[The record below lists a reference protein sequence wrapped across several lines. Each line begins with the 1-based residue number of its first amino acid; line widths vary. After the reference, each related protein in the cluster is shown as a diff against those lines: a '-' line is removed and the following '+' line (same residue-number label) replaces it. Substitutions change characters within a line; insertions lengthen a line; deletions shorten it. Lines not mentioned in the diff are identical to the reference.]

1 MNLFGYEIRK
11 KGNDTSPKLPVSTL
25 NYIGVPPVFQGS
37 TETVGTIDTRGKAGQ
52 AKAYALCSP
61 LMSVITKKC
70 AAIKNL
76 RLAATAEDGEDIER
90 PDAIRIMSHPNSI
103 QNIADFVAC
112 VEVMTQIFGKAYI
125 ARMEAVGVP
134 EYFELF
140 VVPNLCVTENAAIS
154 PALSF
159 MPDADIV
166 DYTVTICGS
175 SMKIAKEDMFIV
187 RDASYDLNACGGS
200 ISRMIALQKPI
211 NTFVASYEATH
222 ELMINRGMLAIISL
236 TSGSGDII
244 RDSRLPETESEKKKI
259 EQAFKKKYGMLVDQV
274 HYAVTP
280 MNAAVSPVSSTIT
293 DLGLTDVQKSCKK
306 EIADVYQVPS
316 VLLDVEGST
325 YANAK
330 EAKTILYNDAI
341 IPEATNIF
349 SVLNKIY
356 GFEDFKVMPYY
367 DHLELFQESKR
378 EQAAGMTN
386 LVNALNNAVSGGLM
400 STEQAKT
407 ELLKYIV

>member
-1 MNLFGYEIRK
+1 MNLFGYEIRRK
-11 KGNDTSPKLPVSTL
+11 SNNPASNLPASTL
-25 NYIGVPPVFQGS
+25 SYIGVPPVFQGS

-61 LMSVITKKC
+61 LMSVISKKC

-76 RLAATAEDGEDIER
+76 RLAATTEDGEDLER
-90 PDAIRIMSHPNSI
+90 PDAVRTISHPNSV
-103 QNIADFVAC
+103 QGIADFVAYI
-112 VEVMTQIFGKAYI
+112 EVMTQIFGKAYI
-125 ARMEAVGVP
+125 VRMESVGFSGA
-134 EYFELF
+134 FELF

-187 RDASYDLNACGGS
+187 RDASYDLNACGGN
-200 ISRMIALQKPI
+200 ISRMVSLQKPV
-211 NTFVASYEATH
+211 NTFVASYEAVH

-244 RDSRLPETESEKKKI
+244 RDARLPETESEKKNI
-259 EQAFKKKYGMLVDQV
+259 QQAFRKYGIRSDQFK
-274 HYAVTP
+274 YAITS

-293 DLGLTDVQKSCKK
+293 DLGLTDVQKACKK
-306 EIADVYQVPS
+306 EIADIYQVPS

-330 EAKTILYNDAI
+330 EAKAILYNDAI
-341 IPEATNIF
+341 IPEANNIF
-349 SVLNKIY
+349 YVLNRIY

-400 STEQAKT
+400 TTEQAKT

>member
-1 MNLFGYEIRK
+1 MNLFGYEIRRK
-11 KGNDTSPKLPVSTL
+11 SNNTASNLPASTL
-25 NYIGVPPVFQGS
+25 SYIGVPPVFQGS

-61 LMSVITKKC
+61 LMSVVSKKC

-76 RLAATAEDGEDIER
+76 RLAATTEDGEDLER
-90 PDAIRIMSHPNSI
+90 PDAVRTLSRPNSV
-103 QNIADFVAC
+103 QGIADFVAYI
-112 VEVMTQIFGKAYI
+112 EAMTQIFGKAYI
-125 ARMEAVGVP
+125 VRMESAGFP
-134 EYFELF
+134 EAFELF
-140 VVPNLCVTENAAIS
+140 VVPNLCVTENVAIS

-159 MPDADIV
+159 MPDSDIV

-187 RDASYDLNACGGS
+187 RDASYDLNACGGN
-200 ISRMIALQKPI
+200 ISRMVSLQKPV
-211 NTFVASYEATH
+211 NTFVASYEAVH

-244 RDSRLPETESEKKKI
+244 RDARLPETESEKNNI
-259 EQAFKKKYGMLVDQV
+259 QQAFRKYGIRADQFK
-274 HYAVTP
+274 YAITS

-293 DLGLTDVQKSCKK
+293 DLGLTDVQKACKK
-306 EIADVYQVPS
+306 EIADIYQVPS

-330 EAKTILYNDAI
+330 EAKAILYNDAI
-341 IPEATNIF
+341 IPEANNIF
-349 SVLNKIY
+349 YVLNRIY

-400 STEQAKT
+400 TTEQAKT

>member
-1 MNLFGYEIRK
+1 MNLFGYEIRRK
-11 KGNDTSPKLPVSTL
+11 SNNTASNLPASTL
-25 NYIGVPPVFQGS
+25 SYIGVPPVFQGS

-61 LMSVITKKC
+61 LMSVISKKC

-76 RLAATAEDGEDIER
+76 RLAATTEDGEDIER
-90 PDAIRIMSHPNSI
+90 PDAVRTISRPNSV
-103 QNIADFVAC
+103 QGIADFVAYI
-112 VEVMTQIFGKAYI
+112 EVMTQIFGKAYI
-125 ARMEAVGVP
+125 VRMESVGFSGA
-134 EYFELF
+134 FELF

-187 RDASYDLNACGGS
+187 RDASYDLNACGGN
-200 ISRMIALQKPI
+200 ISRMVSLQKPV
-211 NTFVASYEATH
+211 NTFVASYEAVH

-244 RDSRLPETESEKKKI
+244 RDARLPETESEKKNI
-259 EQAFKKKYGMLVDQV
+259 QQAFRKYGIRADQFK
-274 HYAVTP
+274 YAITS

-293 DLGLTDVQKSCKK
+293 DLGLTDVQKACKK
-306 EIADVYQVPS
+306 EIADIYQVPS

-330 EAKTILYNDAI
+330 EAKAILYNDAI
-341 IPEATNIF
+341 IPEANNIF
-349 SVLNKIY
+349 YVLNRIY

-400 STEQAKT
+400 TTEQAKT

>member
-1 MNLFGYEIRK
+1 MNLFGYEIRRK
-11 KGNDTSPKLPVSTL
+11 SNNTASNLPASTL
-25 NYIGVPPVFQGS
+25 SYIGVPPVFQGS

-61 LMSVITKKC
+61 LMSVISKKC

-76 RLAATAEDGEDIER
+76 RLAATTEDGEDLER
-90 PDAIRIMSHPNSI
+90 PDAVRTMSRPNSV
-103 QNIADFVAC
+103 QGIADFVAYI
-112 VEVMTQIFGKAYI
+112 EAMTQIFGKAYI
-125 ARMEAVGVP
+125 VRMESVGLP
-134 EYFELF
+134 EAFELF

-187 RDASYDLNACGGS
+187 RDASYDLNACGGN
-200 ISRMIALQKPI
+200 ISRMVSLQKPV
-211 NTFVASYEATH
+211 NTFVASYEAVH

-244 RDSRLPETESEKKKI
+244 RDARLPETESEKKNI
-259 EQAFKKKYGMLVDQV
+259 QQAFRKYGIRSDQFK
-274 HYAVTP
+274 YAITS

-293 DLGLTDVQKSCKK
+293 DLGLTDVQKACKK
-306 EIADVYQVPS
+306 EIADIYQVPS

-330 EAKTILYNDAI
+330 EAKAILYNDAI
-341 IPEATNIF
+341 IPEANNIF
-349 SVLNKIY
+349 YVLNRIY

-400 STEQAKT
+400 TTEQAKT

>member
-1 MNLFGYEIRK
+1 MNLFGYEIRRK
-11 KGNDTSPKLPVSTL
+11 SNNTASNLPESTL
-25 NYIGVPPVFQGS
+25 SYIGVPPVFQGS

-61 LMSVITKKC
+61 LMSVISKKC

-76 RLAATAEDGEDIER
+76 RLAATTEDGEDIER
-90 PDAIRIMSHPNSI
+90 PDAVRTISRPNSV
-103 QNIADFVAC
+103 QGIADFVAHI
-112 VEVMTQIFGKAYI
+112 EAMTQIFGKAYI
-125 ARMEAVGVP
+125 VRMESVGFP
-134 EYFELF
+134 GAFELF
-140 VVPNLCVTENAAIS
+140 VAPNLCVTENAAIS

-159 MPDADIV
+159 MPDSDIV
-166 DYTVTICGS
+166 DYTATICGS

-187 RDASYDLNACGGS
+187 RDASYDLNACGGN
-200 ISRMIALQKPI
+200 ISRMVSLQKPV
-211 NTFVASYEATH
+211 NTFVASYEAVH

-244 RDSRLPETESEKKKI
+244 RDARLPETESEKNNI
-259 EQAFKKKYGMLVDQV
+259 QQAFRKYGIRADQFK
-274 HYAVTP
+274 YAITS

-293 DLGLTDVQKSCKK
+293 DLGLTDVQKACKK
-306 EIADVYQVPS
+306 EIADIYQVPS

-330 EAKTILYNDAI
+330 EAKAILYNDAI
-341 IPEATNIF
+341 IPEANNIF
-349 SVLNKIY
+349 YVLNRIY

-400 STEQAKT
+400 TTEQAKT

>member
-1 MNLFGYEIRK
+1 MNLFGYEIRRK
-11 KGNDTSPKLPVSTL
+11 SNNTASNLPASTL
-25 NYIGVPPVFQGS
+25 SYIGVPPVFQGS

-61 LMSVITKKC
+61 LMSVISKKC

-76 RLAATAEDGEDIER
+76 RLAVTTEDGEDLER
-90 PDAIRIMSHPNSI
+90 PDAVRTISHPNSV
-103 QNIADFVAC
+103 QGIADFVAYI
-112 VEVMTQIFGKAYI
+112 EVMTQIFGKAYI
-125 ARMEAVGVP
+125 VRMESVGLP
-134 EYFELF
+134 EAFELF

-187 RDASYDLNACGGS
+187 RDVSYDLNACGGN
-200 ISRMIALQKPI
+200 ISRIVSLQKPV
-211 NTFVASYEATH
+211 NTFVASYEAVH

-244 RDSRLPETESEKKKI
+244 RDARLPETESEKKNI
-259 EQAFKKKYGMLVDQV
+259 QQAFRKYGIRSDQFK
-274 HYAVTP
+274 YAITS
-280 MNAAVSPVSSTIT
+280 MNAAVNPVSSMIT
-293 DLGLTDVQKSCKK
+293 DLGLTDVQKACKK
-306 EIADVYQVPS
+306 EIADIYQVPS

-325 YANAK
+325 YANVK
-330 EAKTILYNDAI
+330 EAKAILYNDAI
-341 IPEATNIF
+341 IPEANNIF
-349 SVLNKIY
+349 YVLNRIY

-400 STEQAKT
+400 TTEQAKT

>member
-1 MNLFGYEIRK
+1 MNLFGYEIRRK
-11 KGNDTSPKLPVSTL
+11 SNNTASNLPASTL
-25 NYIGVPPVFQGS
+25 SYIGVPPVFQGS

-61 LMSVITKKC
+61 LMSVISKKC

-76 RLAATAEDGEDIER
+76 RLAATTEDGEDIER
-90 PDAIRIMSHPNSI
+90 PDAVRTISRPNSV
-103 QNIADFVAC
+103 QGIADFVAYI
-112 VEVMTQIFGKAYI
+112 EAMTQIFGKAYI
-125 ARMEAVGVP
+125 VRMESVGLP
-134 EYFELF
+134 GAFELF
-140 VVPNLCVTENAAIS
+140 VAPNLCVTENAAIS

-187 RDASYDLNACGGS
+187 RDASYDLNACGGN
-200 ISRMIALQKPI
+200 ISRMVSLQKPV
-211 NTFVASYEATH
+211 NTFVASYESVH
-222 ELMINRGMLAIISL
+222 ELMVNRGMLAIISL

-244 RDSRLPETESEKKKI
+244 RDARLPETESEKKNI
-259 EQAFKKKYGMLVDQV
+259 QQAFRKYGIRSDQFK
-274 HYAVTP
+274 YAITS

-293 DLGLTDVQKSCKK
+293 DLGLTDVQKACKK
-306 EIADVYQVPS
+306 EIADIYQVPS

-330 EAKTILYNDAI
+330 EAKAILYNDAI
-341 IPEATNIF
+341 IPEANNIF
-349 SVLNKIY
+349 YVLNRIY

-400 STEQAKT
+400 TTEQAKT

>member
-1 MNLFGYEIRK
+1 MNLFGYEIRRK
-11 KGNDTSPKLPVSTL
+11 SNNTASNLPVSTL
-25 NYIGVPPVFQGS
+25 SYIGVPPVFQGS

-61 LMSVITKKC
+61 LMSVISKKC

-76 RLAATAEDGEDIER
+76 RLAATTEDGEDLER
-90 PDAIRIMSHPNSI
+90 PDAVRTMSHPNSV
-103 QNIADFVAC
+103 QGIADFVAHI
-112 VEVMTQIFGKAYI
+112 EAMTQIFGKAYI
-125 ARMEAVGVP
+125 VRMESVGFP
-134 EYFELF
+134 GAFELF
-140 VVPNLCVTENAAIS
+140 VAPNLCVTENAAIS

-187 RDASYDLNACGGS
+187 RDASYDLNACGGN
-200 ISRMIALQKPI
+200 ISRMVSLQKPV
-211 NTFVASYEATH
+211 NTFVASYESVH
-222 ELMINRGMLAIISL
+222 ELMVNRGMLAIISL

-244 RDSRLPETESEKKKI
+244 RDARLPETESEKNNI
-259 EQAFKKKYGMLVDQV
+259 QQAFRKYGIRADQFK
-274 HYAVTP
+274 YAITS

-293 DLGLTDVQKSCKK
+293 DLGLTDVQKACKK
-306 EIADVYQVPS
+306 EIADIYQVPS

-330 EAKTILYNDAI
+330 EAKAILYNDAI
-341 IPEATNIF
+341 IPEANNIF
-349 SVLNKIY
+349 YVLNRIY

-400 STEQAKT
+400 TTEQAKT

>member
-1 MNLFGYEIRK
+1 MNLFGYEIRRK
-11 KGNDTSPKLPVSTL
+11 SNNTASNLPASTL
-25 NYIGVPPVFQGS
+25 SYIGVPPVFQGS

-61 LMSVITKKC
+61 LMSVVSKKC

-76 RLAATAEDGEDIER
+76 RLAATTEDGEDLER
-90 PDAIRIMSHPNSI
+90 PDAVRTLSRPNSV
-103 QNIADFVAC
+103 QGIADFVAYI
-112 VEVMTQIFGKAYI
+112 EAMTQIFGKAYI
-125 ARMEAVGVP
+125 VRMESVGLP
-134 EYFELF
+134 EAFELF

-187 RDASYDLNACGGS
+187 RDASYDLNACGGN
-200 ISRMIALQKPI
+200 ISRMVSLQKPV
-211 NTFVASYEATH
+211 NTFVASYEAVH

-244 RDSRLPETESEKKKI
+244 RDARLPETESEKNNI
-259 EQAFKKKYGMLVDQV
+259 QQAFRKYGIRADQFK
-274 HYAVTP
+274 YAITS

-293 DLGLTDVQKSCKK
+293 DLGLTDVQKACKK
-306 EIADVYQVPS
+306 EIADIYQVPS

-330 EAKTILYNDAI
+330 EAKAILYNDAI
-341 IPEATNIF
+341 IPEANNIF
-349 SVLNKIY
+349 YVLNRIY

-400 STEQAKT
+400 TTEQAKT

>member
-1 MNLFGYEIRK
+1 MNLFGYEIRRK
-11 KGNDTSPKLPVSTL
+11 SNNTASNLPASTL
-25 NYIGVPPVFQGS
+25 SYIGVPPVFQGS

-61 LMSVITKKC
+61 LMSVISKKC

-76 RLAATAEDGEDIER
+76 RLAATTEDGEDIER
-90 PDAIRIMSHPNSI
+90 PDAVRTISRPNSV
-103 QNIADFVAC
+103 QGIADFVAHI
-112 VEVMTQIFGKAYI
+112 EVMTQIFGKAYI
-125 ARMEAVGVP
+125 VRMESVGFSGA
-134 EYFELF
+134 FELF

-159 MPDADIV
+159 MPDADIA

-187 RDASYDLNACGGS
+187 RDASYDLNACGGN
-200 ISRMIALQKPI
+200 ISRMVSLQKPV
-211 NTFVASYEATH
+211 NTFVASYEAVH

-244 RDSRLPETESEKKKI
+244 RDARLPETESEKKNI
-259 EQAFKKKYGMLVDQV
+259 QQAFRKYGIRSDQFK
-274 HYAVTP
+274 YAITS

-293 DLGLTDVQKSCKK
+293 DLGLTDVQKACKK
-306 EIADVYQVPS
+306 EIADIYQVPS

-330 EAKTILYNDAI
+330 EAKAILYNDAI
-341 IPEATNIF
+341 IPEANNIF
-349 SVLNKIY
+349 YVLNRIY

-400 STEQAKT
+400 TTEQAKT

>member
-1 MNLFGYEIRK
+1 MNLFGYEIRRK
-11 KGNDTSPKLPVSTL
+11 SNNTASNLPASTL
-25 NYIGVPPVFQGS
+25 SYIGVPPVFQGS

-61 LMSVITKKC
+61 LMSVISKKC

-76 RLAATAEDGEDIER
+76 RLAATTEDGEDLER
-90 PDAIRIMSHPNSI
+90 PDAVRTISRPNSV
-103 QNIADFVAC
+103 QGIADFVAYI
-112 VEVMTQIFGKAYI
+112 EVMTQIFGKAYI
-125 ARMEAVGVP
+125 VRMESVGLP
-134 EYFELF
+134 GAFELF

-187 RDASYDLNACGGS
+187 RDASYDLNACGGN
-200 ISRMIALQKPI
+200 ISRMVSLQKPV
-211 NTFVASYEATH
+211 NTFVASYEAVH

-244 RDSRLPETESEKKKI
+244 RDARLPETESEKKNI
-259 EQAFKKKYGMLVDQV
+259 QQAFRKYGIRSDQFK
-274 HYAVTP
+274 YAITS
-280 MNAAVSPVSSTIT
+280 MNAAVSPVSSMIT
-293 DLGLTDVQKSCKK
+293 DLGLTDVQKACKK
-306 EIADVYQVPS
+306 EIADIYQVPS

-341 IPEATNIF
+341 IPEANNIF
-349 SVLNKIY
+349 YVLNRIY

-400 STEQAKT
+400 TTEQAKT

>member
-11 KGNDTSPKLPVSTL
+11 KGNDTAPKLPASTL

-37 TETVGTIDTRGKAGQ
+37 TETVGIINTNDKAGQ

-61 LMSVITKKC
+61 VMSVITKKC

-76 RLAATAEDGEDIER
+76 RLAATTEDGEDLER
-90 PDAIRIMSHPNSI
+90 PDAVRTMSHPNSI

-112 VEVMTQIFGKAYI
+112 VEAMTQIFGKAYI
-125 ARMEAVGVP
+125 ARMEAVGLP
-134 EYFELF
+134 GEFGIF
-140 VVPNLCVTENAAIS
+140 VVPNLFVTENTAIS
-154 PALSF
+154 PTPSLI
-159 MPDADIV
+159 PDANIV
-166 DYTVTICGS
+166 DYTVTICGA
-175 SMKIAKEDMFIV
+175 SMKIAKEDMFVV
-187 RDASYDLNACGGS
+187 RDASYDLNAYGGS
-200 ISRMIALQKPI
+200 ISRMVALQKPI

-244 RDSRLPETESEKKKI
+244 RDSRLPETETEKNNI
-259 EQAFKKKYGMLVDQV
+259 QRAFKKYGTRADQFKY
-274 HYAVTP
+274 AITS
-280 MNAAVSPVSSTIT
+280 MNAAVSPVSSTIS

-306 EIADVYQVPS
+306 DIADTYQVPS

-330 EAKTILYNDAI
+330 EAKAILYNDAI
-341 IPEATNIF
+341 IPEANNIF
-349 SVLNKIY
+349 YVLNRIY

-367 DHLELFQESKR
+367 DHLELFQEAKR

-400 STEQAKT
+400 TTEQAKT

>member
-1 MNLFGYEIRK
+1 MNLFGYEIRRK
-11 KGNDTSPKLPVSTL
+11 SNNTASNLPASTL
-25 NYIGVPPVFQGS
+25 SYIGVPPVFQGS

-61 LMSVITKKC
+61 LMSVISKKC

-76 RLAATAEDGEDIER
+76 RLAATTEDGEDIER
-90 PDAIRIMSHPNSI
+90 PDAVRTISHPNSV
-103 QNIADFVAC
+103 QGIADFVAHI
-112 VEVMTQIFGKAYI
+112 EVMTQIFGKAYI
-125 ARMEAVGVP
+125 VRMESVGLP
-134 EYFELF
+134 EAFELF

-187 RDASYDLNACGGS
+187 RDASYDLNACGGN
-200 ISRMIALQKPI
+200 ISRMVSLQKPV
-211 NTFVASYEATH
+211 NTFVASYEAVH

-244 RDSRLPETESEKKKI
+244 RDARLPETESEKNNI
-259 EQAFKKKYGMLVDQV
+259 QQAFRKYGIRADQFK
-274 HYAVTP
+274 YAITS

-293 DLGLTDVQKSCKK
+293 DLGLTDVHKACKK
-306 EIADVYQVPS
+306 EIADIYQVPS

-330 EAKTILYNDAI
+330 EAKAILYNDAI
-341 IPEATNIF
+341 IPEANNIF
-349 SVLNKIY
+349 YVLNRIY

-400 STEQAKT
+400 TTEQAKT

>member
-1 MNLFGYEIRK
+1 MNLFGYEIRRK
-11 KGNDTSPKLPVSTL
+11 SNNTASNLPASTL
-25 NYIGVPPVFQGS
+25 SYIGVPPVFQGS

-61 LMSVITKKC
+61 LMSVISKKC
-70 AAIKNL
+70 AAINNL
-76 RLAATAEDGEDIER
+76 RLAATTEDGEDIER
-90 PDAIRIMSHPNSI
+90 PDAVRTISHPNSV
-103 QNIADFVAC
+103 QGIADFVAYI
-112 VEVMTQIFGKAYI
+112 EAMTQIFGKAYI
-125 ARMEAVGVP
+125 VRMESVGFP
-134 EYFELF
+134 EAFELF

-154 PALSF
+154 TALSF

-187 RDASYDLNACGGS
+187 RDASYDLNACGGN
-200 ISRMIALQKPI
+200 ISRMVSLQKPV
-211 NTFVASYEATH
+211 NTFVASYEAVH

-244 RDSRLPETESEKKKI
+244 RDSRLPETESEKKNI
-259 EQAFKKKYGMLVDQV
+259 QQAFRKYGIRSDQFK
-274 HYAVTP
+274 YAITS

-293 DLGLTDVQKSCKK
+293 DLGLTDVQKACKK
-306 EIADVYQVPS
+306 EIADIYQVPS

-341 IPEATNIF
+341 IPEANNIF
-349 SVLNKIY
+349 SVLNRIY

-400 STEQAKT
+400 TTEQAKT

>member
-1 MNLFGYEIRK
+1 MNLFGYEIRRK
-11 KGNDTSPKLPVSTL
+11 SNNTASNLPASTL
-25 NYIGVPPVFQGS
+25 SYIGVPPVFQGS

-61 LMSVITKKC
+61 LMSVISKKC

-76 RLAATAEDGEDIER
+76 RLAATTEDGEDLER
-90 PDAIRIMSHPNSI
+90 PDAVRIISHPNSV
-103 QNIADFVAC
+103 QGIADFVAHI
-112 VEVMTQIFGKAYI
+112 EAMTQIFGKAYI
-125 ARMEAVGVP
+125 VRMESAGFP
-134 EYFELF
+134 EAFELF

-187 RDASYDLNACGGS
+187 RDASYDLNACGGN
-200 ISRMIALQKPI
+200 ISRMTSLQKPV
-211 NTFVASYEATH
+211 NTFVASYEAVH

-244 RDSRLPETESEKKKI
+244 RDARLPETESEKKNI
-259 EQAFKKKYGMLVDQV
+259 QQAFRKYGIRSDQFK
-274 HYAVTP
+274 YAITF

-293 DLGLTDVQKSCKK
+293 DLGLTDVQKACKK
-306 EIADVYQVPS
+306 EIADIYQVPS

-330 EAKTILYNDAI
+330 EAKAILYNDAI
-341 IPEATNIF
+341 IPEANNIF
-349 SVLNKIY
+349 YVLNRIY

-400 STEQAKT
+400 TTEQAKT

>member
-1 MNLFGYEIRK
+1 MNLFGYEIRRK
-11 KGNDTSPKLPVSTL
+11 SNNTASNLPASTL
-25 NYIGVPPVFQGS
+25 SYIGVPPVFQGS

-61 LMSVITKKC
+61 LMSVISKKC

-76 RLAATAEDGEDIER
+76 RLAATTEDGEDLER
-90 PDAIRIMSHPNSI
+90 PDAVRTMSRPNSV
-103 QNIADFVAC
+103 QGIADFVAYI
-112 VEVMTQIFGKAYI
+112 EAMTQIFGKAYI
-125 ARMEAVGVP
+125 VRMESVGLP
-134 EYFELF
+134 EAFELF

-187 RDASYDLNACGGS
+187 RDASYDLNACGGN
-200 ISRMIALQKPI
+200 ISRMVSLQKPV
-211 NTFVASYEATH
+211 NTFVASYEAAH

-244 RDSRLPETESEKKKI
+244 RDARLPETESEKKNI
-259 EQAFKKKYGMLVDQV
+259 QQAFRKYGIRSDQFK
-274 HYAVTP
+274 YAITS

-293 DLGLTDVQKSCKK
+293 DLGLTDVQKACKK
-306 EIADVYQVPS
+306 EIADIYQVPS

-330 EAKTILYNDAI
+330 EAKAILYNDAI
-341 IPEATNIF
+341 IPEANNIF
-349 SVLNKIY
+349 YVLNRIY

-400 STEQAKT
+400 TTEQAKT

>member
-1 MNLFGYEIRK
+1 
-11 KGNDTSPKLPVSTL
+11 
-25 NYIGVPPVFQGS
+25 
-37 TETVGTIDTRGKAGQ
+37 
-52 AKAYALCSP
+52 
-61 LMSVITKKC
+61 
-70 AAIKNL
+70 
-76 RLAATAEDGEDIER
+76 
-90 PDAIRIMSHPNSI
+90 
-103 QNIADFVAC
+103 
-112 VEVMTQIFGKAYI
+112 MTQIFGKAYI
-125 ARMEAVGVP
+125 VRIESVGVP

-187 RDASYDLNACGGS
+187 RDASYDLNVCGGN
-200 ISRMIALQKPI
+200 ISRMVSLQKPV
-211 NTFVASYEATH
+211 NTFVASYEAVH
-222 ELMINRGMLAIISL
+222 ELMVNRGMLAIISL

-244 RDSRLPETESEKKKI
+244 RDANLPETESEKKNI
-259 EQAFKKKYGMLVDQV
+259 QQAFRKYGIRADQFK
-274 HYAVTP
+274 YAITS

-293 DLGLTDVQKSCKK
+293 DLGLTDVQKACKK
-306 EIADVYQVPS
+306 EIADIYQVPS

-341 IPEATNIF
+341 IPEANNIF
-349 SVLNKIY
+349 SVLNRIY

-400 STEQAKT
+400 TTEQAKT

>member
-1 MNLFGYEIRK
+1 MNLFGYEIRRK
-11 KGNDTSPKLPVSTL
+11 SNNTASNLPASTL
-25 NYIGVPPVFQGS
+25 RYIGVPPVFQGS

-61 LMSVITKKC
+61 LMSVISKKC

-76 RLAATAEDGEDIER
+76 RLAATTDEGEDLER
-90 PDAIRIMSHPNSI
+90 PDAVRTMSHPNSV
-103 QNIADFVAC
+103 QGIADFVAYI
-112 VEVMTQIFGKAYI
+112 EAMTQIFGKAYI
-125 ARMEAVGVP
+125 VRMESVGFP
-134 EYFELF
+134 GAFELF

-187 RDASYDLNACGGS
+187 RDASYDLNACGGN
-200 ISRMIALQKPI
+200 ISRMVSLQKPV
-211 NTFVASYEATH
+211 NTFVASYEAVH
-222 ELMINRGMLAIISL
+222 ELMVNRGMLAIISL

-244 RDSRLPETESEKKKI
+244 RDARLPETESEKKNI
-259 EQAFKKKYGMLVDQV
+259 QQAFRKYGIRADQFK
-274 HYAVTP
+274 YAITS

-293 DLGLTDVQKSCKK
+293 DLGLTDVQKACKK
-306 EIADVYQVPS
+306 EIADIYQVPS

-341 IPEATNIF
+341 IPEANNIF
-349 SVLNKIY
+349 SVLNRIY

-378 EQAAGMTN
+378 QQAAGMTN

-400 STEQAKT
+400 TTEQAKT

>member
-1 MNLFGYEIRK
+1 MNLFGYEIRRK
-11 KGNDTSPKLPVSTL
+11 SNNTASNLPASTL
-25 NYIGVPPVFQGS
+25 SYIGVPPVFQGS

-61 LMSVITKKC
+61 LMSVISKKC

-76 RLAATAEDGEDIER
+76 RLAATTEDGEDLER
-90 PDAIRIMSHPNSI
+90 PDAVRTMSHPNSV
-103 QNIADFVAC
+103 QGIADFVAYI
-112 VEVMTQIFGKAYI
+112 EAMTQIFGKAYI
-125 ARMEAVGVP
+125 VRMESVGFP
-134 EYFELF
+134 EAFELF

-154 PALSF
+154 PVLSF

-187 RDASYDLNACGGS
+187 RDASYDLNACGGN
-200 ISRMIALQKPI
+200 ISRMVSLQKPV
-211 NTFVASYEATH
+211 NTFVASYEAVH
-222 ELMINRGMLAIISL
+222 ELMVNRGMLAIISL

-244 RDSRLPETESEKKKI
+244 RDSRLPETESEKKNI
-259 EQAFKKKYGMLVDQV
+259 QQAFRKYGIRSDQFK
-274 HYAVTP
+274 YAITS

-293 DLGLTDVQKSCKK
+293 DLGLTDVQKACKK
-306 EIADVYQVPS
+306 EIADIYQVPS

-330 EAKTILYNDAI
+330 EAKAILYNDAI
-341 IPEATNIF
+341 IPEANNIF
-349 SVLNKIY
+349 YVLNRIY

-400 STEQAKT
+400 TTEQAKT

>member
-1 MNLFGYEIRK
+1 MNLFGYEIRRK
-11 KGNDTSPKLPVSTL
+11 SNNTASNLPESTL
-25 NYIGVPPVFQGS
+25 SYIGVPPVFQGS

-61 LMSVITKKC
+61 LMSVISKKC

-76 RLAATAEDGEDIER
+76 RLAATTEDGEDLER
-90 PDAIRIMSHPNSI
+90 PDAVRTMSRPNSV
-103 QNIADFVAC
+103 QGIADFVAYI
-112 VEVMTQIFGKAYI
+112 EAMTQIFGKAYI
-125 ARMEAVGVP
+125 VRMESVGLP
-134 EYFELF
+134 EAFELF

-187 RDASYDLNACGGS
+187 RDASYDLNACGGN
-200 ISRMIALQKPI
+200 ISRMVSLQKPV
-211 NTFVASYEATH
+211 NTFVASYEAVH

-244 RDSRLPETESEKKKI
+244 RDARLPETESEKKNI
-259 EQAFKKKYGMLVDQV
+259 QQAFRKYGIRSDQFK
-274 HYAVTP
+274 YAITF

-293 DLGLTDVQKSCKK
+293 DLGLTDVQKACKK
-306 EIADVYQVPS
+306 EIADIYQVPS

-341 IPEATNIF
+341 IPEANNIF
-349 SVLNKIY
+349 SVLNRIY

-400 STEQAKT
+400 TTEQAKT

>member
-1 MNLFGYEIRK
+1 MNLFGYEIRRK
-11 KGNDTSPKLPVSTL
+11 SNNTASNLPASTL
-25 NYIGVPPVFQGS
+25 SYIGVPPVFQGS
-37 TETVGTIDTRGKAGQ
+37 TEIVGTIDTRGKAGQ

-61 LMSVITKKC
+61 LMSVISKKC

-76 RLAATAEDGEDIER
+76 RLAATTEDGEDLER
-90 PDAIRIMSHPNSI
+90 PDAVRTISHPNSV
-103 QNIADFVAC
+103 QGIADFVAHI
-112 VEVMTQIFGKAYI
+112 EAMMQIFGKAYI
-125 ARMEAVGVP
+125 VRMESVGFP
-134 EYFELF
+134 GAFELF
-140 VVPNLCVTENAAIS
+140 VAPNLCVTENAAIS

-187 RDASYDLNACGGS
+187 RDASYNLNACGGN
-200 ISRMIALQKPI
+200 ISRMVSLQKPV
-211 NTFVASYEATH
+211 NTFVASYEAVH

-244 RDSRLPETESEKKKI
+244 RDARLPETESEKNNI
-259 EQAFKKKYGMLVDQV
+259 QQAFRKYGIRADQFK
-274 HYAVTP
+274 YAITS

-293 DLGLTDVQKSCKK
+293 DLGLTDVQKACKK
-306 EIADVYQVPS
+306 EIADIYQVPS

-330 EAKTILYNDAI
+330 EAKAILYNDAI
-341 IPEATNIF
+341 IPEANNIF
-349 SVLNKIY
+349 YVLNRIY

-378 EQAAGMTN
+378 EQAAGMAN

-400 STEQAKT
+400 TTEQAKT

>member
-1 MNLFGYEIRK
+1 MNLFGYEIRRK
-11 KGNDTSPKLPVSTL
+11 SNNTASNLPASTL
-25 NYIGVPPVFQGS
+25 SYIGVPPVFQGS

-61 LMSVITKKC
+61 LMSVISKKC

-76 RLAATAEDGEDIER
+76 RLAATTEDGEDLER
-90 PDAIRIMSHPNSI
+90 PDAVRTMSHPNSV
-103 QNIADFVAC
+103 QGIADFVAYI
-112 VEVMTQIFGKAYI
+112 EAMTQIFGKAYI
-125 ARMEAVGVP
+125 VRMESVGFP
-134 EYFELF
+134 EAFELF

-154 PALSF
+154 TALSF

-187 RDASYDLNACGGS
+187 RDASYDLNACGGN
-200 ISRMIALQKPI
+200 ISRMVSLQKAV
-211 NTFVASYEATH
+211 NTFVASYEAVH

-244 RDSRLPETESEKKKI
+244 RDARLPETESEKNNI
-259 EQAFKKKYGMLVDQV
+259 QQAFRKYGIQADQFK
-274 HYAVTP
+274 YAITS

-293 DLGLTDVQKSCKK
+293 DLGLTDVQKACKK
-306 EIADVYQVPS
+306 EIADIYQVPS

-330 EAKTILYNDAI
+330 EAKAILYNDAI
-341 IPEATNIF
+341 IPEANNIF
-349 SVLNKIY
+349 YVLNRIY

-400 STEQAKT
+400 TTEQAKT

>member
-1 MNLFGYEIRK
+1 MNLFGYEIRRK
-11 KGNDTSPKLPVSTL
+11 SNNTASNLPASTL
-25 NYIGVPPVFQGS
+25 SYIGVPPVFQGS

-61 LMSVITKKC
+61 LMSVISKKC

-76 RLAATAEDGEDIER
+76 RLAATTEDGEDLER
-90 PDAIRIMSHPNSI
+90 PDAVRTMSHPNSV
-103 QNIADFVAC
+103 QGIADFVAYI
-112 VEVMTQIFGKAYI
+112 EVMTQIFGKAYI
-125 ARMEAVGVP
+125 VRMESVGLP
-134 EYFELF
+134 EAFELF

-187 RDASYDLNACGGS
+187 RDASYDLNACGGN
-200 ISRMIALQKPI
+200 ISRMVSLQKPV
-211 NTFVASYEATH
+211 NTFVASYEAVH

-244 RDSRLPETESEKKKI
+244 RDARLPETESEKKNI
-259 EQAFKKKYGMLVDQV
+259 QQAFRKYGIRSDQFK
-274 HYAVTP
+274 YAITS
-280 MNAAVSPVSSTIT
+280 MNAAVSPVSSMIT
-293 DLGLTDVQKSCKK
+293 DLGLTDVQKACKK
-306 EIADVYQVPS
+306 EIADIYQVPS

-330 EAKTILYNDAI
+330 EAKAILYNDAI
-341 IPEATNIF
+341 IPEANNIF
-349 SVLNKIY
+349 YVLNRIY

-400 STEQAKT
+400 TTEQAKT

>member
-1 MNLFGYEIRK
+1 MNLFGYEIRRK
-11 KGNDTSPKLPVSTL
+11 SNNTASNLPASTL
-25 NYIGVPPVFQGS
+25 SYIGVPPVFQGS

-61 LMSVITKKC
+61 LMSVISKKC

-76 RLAATAEDGEDIER
+76 RLAATTEDGEDIER
-90 PDAIRIMSHPNSI
+90 PDAVRTISRPNSV
-103 QNIADFVAC
+103 QGIADFVAHI
-112 VEVMTQIFGKAYI
+112 EVMTQIFGKAYI
-125 ARMEAVGVP
+125 VRMESVGFSGA
-134 EYFELF
+134 FELF

-187 RDASYDLNACGGS
+187 RDASYDLNACGGN
-200 ISRMIALQKPI
+200 ISRMVSLQKPV
-211 NTFVASYEATH
+211 NTFVASYEAVH

-244 RDSRLPETESEKKKI
+244 RDARLPETESEKKNI
-259 EQAFKKKYGMLVDQV
+259 QQAFRKYGIRADQFK
-274 HYAVTP
+274 YAITS

-293 DLGLTDVQKSCKK
+293 DLGLTDVQKACKK
-306 EIADVYQVPS
+306 EIADIYQVPS

-330 EAKTILYNDAI
+330 EAKAILYNDAI
-341 IPEATNIF
+341 IPEANNIF
-349 SVLNKIY
+349 YVLNRIY

-400 STEQAKT
+400 TTEQAKT

>member
-11 KGNDTSPKLPVSTL
+11 KSSNLPASTL
-25 NYIGVPPVFQGS
+25 NYIGIPPVFQESAATAGP
-37 TETVGTIDTRGKAGQ
+37 IDTSGKAGQ

-61 LMSVITKKC
+61 LMSVISKKC

-76 RLAATAEDGEDIER
+76 RLAATTEDGEDIER
-90 PDAIRIMSHPNSI
+90 PDAVRTISHPNSV
-103 QNIADFVAC
+103 QHIAEFVAN
-112 VEVMTQIFGKAYI
+112 VECMVQIFGKAYI
-125 ARMEAVGVP
+125 VRIESIGYPGA
-134 EYFELF
+134 FELF
-140 VVPNLCVTENAAIS
+140 VAPNLCVSENKAVS

-187 RDASYDLNACGGS
+187 GDASYDLNACGGS
-200 ISRMIALQKPI
+200 ISRMAALQKQV
-211 NTFVASYEATH
+211 NTFVASYEAVH
-222 ELMINRGMLAIISL
+222 ELMVNRGMLAIISL

-244 RDSRLPETESEKKKI
+244 RDTNLPETESEKKNI
-259 EQAFKKKYGMLVDQV
+259 QQAFRKYGIRADQFK
-274 HYAVTP
+274 YAITS

-293 DLGLTDVQKSCKK
+293 DLGLTDVQKACKK
-306 EIADVYQVPS
+306 EIADIYQVPS

-341 IPEATNIF
+341 IPEANNIF
-349 SVLNKIY
+349 SVLNRIY
-356 GFEDFKVMPYY
+356 GFEGFKVMPYY
-367 DHLELFQESKR
+367 DHLELFQEAKR
-378 EQAAGMTN
+378 DQAAGMTN
-386 LVNALNNAVSGGLM
+386 LVNALNNAVAGGLM
-400 STEQAKT
+400 TTEQAKT

>member
-1 MNLFGYEIRK
+1 MNLFGYEIRRK
-11 KGNDTSPKLPVSTL
+11 SNNTASNLPASTL
-25 NYIGVPPVFQGS
+25 SYIGVPPVFQGS

-61 LMSVITKKC
+61 LMSVISKKC

-76 RLAATAEDGEDIER
+76 RLAATTEDGEDIER
-90 PDAIRIMSHPNSI
+90 PDAVRTMSRPNSV
-103 QNIADFVAC
+103 QGIADFVAYI
-112 VEVMTQIFGKAYI
+112 EVMTQIFGKAYI
-125 ARMEAVGVP
+125 VRMESVGFSGA
-134 EYFELF
+134 FELF

-187 RDASYDLNACGGS
+187 RDASYDLNACGGN
-200 ISRMIALQKPI
+200 ISRMVSLQKPV
-211 NTFVASYEATH
+211 NTFVASYEAVH

-244 RDSRLPETESEKKKI
+244 RDARLPETESEKKNI
-259 EQAFKKKYGMLVDQV
+259 QQAFRKYGIRSDQFK
-274 HYAVTP
+274 YAITS

-293 DLGLTDVQKSCKK
+293 DLGLTDVQKACKK
-306 EIADVYQVPS
+306 EIADIYQVPS

-330 EAKTILYNDAI
+330 EAKAILYNDAI
-341 IPEATNIF
+341 IPEANNIF
-349 SVLNKIY
+349 YVLNRIY

-400 STEQAKT
+400 TTEQAKT

>member
-1 MNLFGYEIRK
+1 MNLFGYEIRRK
-11 KGNDTSPKLPVSTL
+11 SDNTDSKLPISTL
-25 NYIGVPPVFQGS
+25 SYIGVPPVFQGS

-61 LMSVITKKC
+61 LMSVISKKC

-76 RLAATAEDGEDIER
+76 RLAATTEDGEDIER
-90 PDAIRIMSHPNSI
+90 PDAVRTISHPNSV
-103 QNIADFVAC
+103 QGIADFVAYI
-112 VEVMTQIFGKAYI
+112 EAMTQIFGKAYI
-125 ARMEAVGVP
+125 VRMESVGFP
-134 EYFELF
+134 EAFELF

-154 PALSF
+154 TALSF

-187 RDASYDLNACGGS
+187 RDASYDLNACGGN
-200 ISRMIALQKPI
+200 ISRMVSLQKPV
-211 NTFVASYEATH
+211 NTFVASYEAVH

-244 RDSRLPETESEKKKI
+244 RDSRLPETESEKNNI
-259 EQAFKKKYGMLVDQV
+259 QQAFRKYGIRADQFK
-274 HYAVTP
+274 YAITS

-293 DLGLTDVQKSCKK
+293 DLGLTDVQKACKK
-306 EIADVYQVPS
+306 EIADIYQVPS

-341 IPEATNIF
+341 IPEANNIF
-349 SVLNKIY
+349 SVLNRIY

-400 STEQAKT
+400 TTEQAKT

>member
-1 MNLFGYEIRK
+1 MNLFGYEIRRK
-11 KGNDTSPKLPVSTL
+11 SNNTASNLPASTL
-25 NYIGVPPVFQGS
+25 SYIGVPPVFQGS

-61 LMSVITKKC
+61 LMSVISKKC

-76 RLAATAEDGEDIER
+76 RLAATTEDGEDIER
-90 PDAIRIMSHPNSI
+90 PDAVRTISRPNSV
-103 QNIADFVAC
+103 QGIADFVAYI
-112 VEVMTQIFGKAYI
+112 EVMTQIFGKAYI
-125 ARMEAVGVP
+125 VRMESVGFSGA
-134 EYFELF
+134 FELF

-187 RDASYDLNACGGS
+187 RDASYDLNACGGN
-200 ISRMIALQKPI
+200 ISRMVSLQKPV
-211 NTFVASYEATH
+211 NTFVASYEAVH

-244 RDSRLPETESEKKKI
+244 RDARLPETESEKKNI
-259 EQAFKKKYGMLVDQV
+259 QQAFRKYGIRSDQFK
-274 HYAVTP
+274 YAITS

-293 DLGLTDVQKSCKK
+293 DLGLTDVQKACKK
-306 EIADVYQVPS
+306 EIADIYQVPS

-330 EAKTILYNDAI
+330 EAKAILYNDAI
-341 IPEATNIF
+341 IPEANNIF
-349 SVLNKIY
+349 YVLNRIY

-378 EQAAGMTN
+378 EQAVGMTN

-400 STEQAKT
+400 TTEQAKT

>member
-1 MNLFGYEIRK
+1 MNLFGYEIRRK
-11 KGNDTSPKLPVSTL
+11 SNNTASNLPASTL
-25 NYIGVPPVFQGS
+25 SYIGVPPVFQGS

-61 LMSVITKKC
+61 LMSVISKKC

-76 RLAATAEDGEDIER
+76 RLAATTEDGEDLER
-90 PDAIRIMSHPNSI
+90 PDAVRTISRPNSV
-103 QNIADFVAC
+103 QGIADFVAYI
-112 VEVMTQIFGKAYI
+112 EVMTQIFGKAYI
-125 ARMEAVGVP
+125 VRMESVGLP
-134 EYFELF
+134 GAFELF

-159 MPDADIV
+159 IPDADIV

-187 RDASYDLNACGGS
+187 RDASYDLNACGGN
-200 ISRMIALQKPI
+200 ISRMVSLQKPV
-211 NTFVASYEATH
+211 NTFVASYEAVH

-244 RDSRLPETESEKKKI
+244 RDARLPETESEKKNI
-259 EQAFKKKYGMLVDQV
+259 QQAFRKYGIRSDQFK
-274 HYAVTP
+274 YAITS
-280 MNAAVSPVSSTIT
+280 MNAAVSPVSSMIT
-293 DLGLTDVQKSCKK
+293 DLGLTDVQKACKK
-306 EIADVYQVPS
+306 EIADIYQVPS

-341 IPEATNIF
+341 IPEANNIF
-349 SVLNKIY
+349 YVLNRIY

-400 STEQAKT
+400 TTEQAKT

>member
-1 MNLFGYEIRK
+1 MNLFGYEIRRK
-11 KGNDTSPKLPVSTL
+11 SNNTASNLPASTL
-25 NYIGVPPVFQGS
+25 SYIGVPPVFQGS
-37 TETVGTIDTRGKAGQ
+37 AETVGTIDTRGKAGQ

-61 LMSVITKKC
+61 LMSVISKKC

-76 RLAATAEDGEDIER
+76 RLAATTEDGEDLER
-90 PDAIRIMSHPNSI
+90 PNAVRTMSRPNSV
-103 QNIADFVAC
+103 QGIADFVAYI
-112 VEVMTQIFGKAYI
+112 EAMTQIFGKAYI
-125 ARMEAVGVP
+125 VRMESVGLP
-134 EYFELF
+134 EAFELF

-187 RDASYDLNACGGS
+187 RDASYDLNACGGN
-200 ISRMIALQKPI
+200 ISRMVSLQKPV
-211 NTFVASYEATH
+211 NTFVASYEAVH

-244 RDSRLPETESEKKKI
+244 RDARLPETESEKKNI
-259 EQAFKKKYGMLVDQV
+259 QQAFRKYGIRSDQFK
-274 HYAVTP
+274 YAITS
-280 MNAAVSPVSSTIT
+280 MNAAVSPVSSMIT
-293 DLGLTDVQKSCKK
+293 DLGLTDVQKACKK
-306 EIADVYQVPS
+306 EIADIYQVPS

-330 EAKTILYNDAI
+330 EAKAILYNDAI
-341 IPEATNIF
+341 IPEANNIF
-349 SVLNKIY
+349 YVLNRIY

-378 EQAAGMTN
+378 EQAAGMAN

-400 STEQAKT
+400 TTEQAKT

>member
-1 MNLFGYEIRK
+1 MNLFGYEIRRK
-11 KGNDTSPKLPVSTL
+11 SNNTASNLPASTL
-25 NYIGVPPVFQGS
+25 SYIGVPPVFQGS

-61 LMSVITKKC
+61 LMSVISKKC

-76 RLAATAEDGEDIER
+76 RLAATTEDGEDIER
-90 PDAIRIMSHPNSI
+90 PDAVRTISHPNSV
-103 QNIADFVAC
+103 QGIADFVAYI
-112 VEVMTQIFGKAYI
+112 EVMTQIFGKAYI
-125 ARMEAVGVP
+125 VRMESVGFSGA
-134 EYFELF
+134 FELF

-187 RDASYDLNACGGS
+187 RDASYDLNACGGN
-200 ISRMIALQKPI
+200 ISRMVSLQKPV
-211 NTFVASYEATH
+211 NTFVASYEAVH

-244 RDSRLPETESEKKKI
+244 RDARLPETESEKNNI
-259 EQAFKKKYGMLVDQV
+259 QQAFRKYGIRADQFK
-274 HYAVTP
+274 YAITS

-293 DLGLTDVQKSCKK
+293 DLGLTDVQKACKK
-306 EIADVYQVPS
+306 EIADIYQVPS

-330 EAKTILYNDAI
+330 EAKAILYNDAI
-341 IPEATNIF
+341 IPEANNIF
-349 SVLNKIY
+349 YVLNRIY

-400 STEQAKT
+400 TTEQAKT

>member
-1 MNLFGYEIRK
+1 MNLFGYEIRRK
-11 KGNDTSPKLPVSTL
+11 SNNTASNLPASTL
-25 NYIGVPPVFQGS
+25 SYIGVPPVFQGS

-61 LMSVITKKC
+61 LMSVISKKC

-76 RLAATAEDGEDIER
+76 RLAATTEDGEDLER
-90 PDAIRIMSHPNSI
+90 PDAVRTLSRPNSV
-103 QNIADFVAC
+103 QGIADFVAHI
-112 VEVMTQIFGKAYI
+112 EVMTQIFGKAYI
-125 ARMEAVGVP
+125 VRMESVGLP
-134 EYFELF
+134 EAFELF

-187 RDASYDLNACGGS
+187 RDASYDLNACGGN
-200 ISRMIALQKPI
+200 ISRMVSLQKPV
-211 NTFVASYEATH
+211 NTFVASYEAVH

-244 RDSRLPETESEKKKI
+244 RDARLPETESEKKNI
-259 EQAFKKKYGMLVDQV
+259 QQAFRKYGIRADQFK
-274 HYAVTP
+274 YAITS

-293 DLGLTDVQKSCKK
+293 DLGLTDVQKACKK
-306 EIADVYQVPS
+306 EIADIYQVPS

-330 EAKTILYNDAI
+330 EAKAILYNDAI
-341 IPEATNIF
+341 IPEANNIF
-349 SVLNKIY
+349 YVLNRIY

-400 STEQAKT
+400 TTEQAKT

>member
-1 MNLFGYEIRK
+1 MNLFGYEIRRK
-11 KGNDTSPKLPVSTL
+11 SNNTASNLPASTL
-25 NYIGVPPVFQGS
+25 SYIGVPPAFQGS

-61 LMSVITKKC
+61 LMSVISKKC

-76 RLAATAEDGEDIER
+76 RLAATTDNGEDIER
-90 PDAIRIMSHPNSI
+90 PDAVRTMSRPNSV
-103 QNIADFVAC
+103 QGIADFVAYI
-112 VEVMTQIFGKAYI
+112 EAMTQIFGKAYI
-125 ARMEAVGVP
+125 VRMESVGLP
-134 EYFELF
+134 EAFELF

-187 RDASYDLNACGGS
+187 RDASYDLNACGGN
-200 ISRMIALQKPI
+200 ISRMVSLQKPV
-211 NTFVASYEATH
+211 NTFVASYEAVH

-244 RDSRLPETESEKKKI
+244 RDARLPETESEKKNI
-259 EQAFKKKYGMLVDQV
+259 QQAFRKYGIRSDQFK
-274 HYAVTP
+274 YAITS

-293 DLGLTDVQKSCKK
+293 DLGLTDIQKACKK
-306 EIADVYQVPS
+306 EIADIYQVPS

-341 IPEATNIF
+341 IPEANNIF
-349 SVLNKIY
+349 SVLNRIY

-378 EQAAGMTN
+378 EQAVGMTN

-400 STEQAKT
+400 TTEQAKT

>member
-1 MNLFGYEIRK
+1 MNLFGYEIRRK
-11 KGNDTSPKLPVSTL
+11 SNNTASNLPASTL
-25 NYIGVPPVFQGS
+25 SYIGVPPVFQGS

-61 LMSVITKKC
+61 LMSVISKKC

-76 RLAATAEDGEDIER
+76 RLAATTEDGEDIER
-90 PDAIRIMSHPNSI
+90 PDAVQTISHPNSV
-103 QNIADFVAC
+103 QGIADFVAYI
-112 VEVMTQIFGKAYI
+112 EVMTQIFGKAYI
-125 ARMEAVGVP
+125 VRMESVGVP
-134 EYFELF
+134 GYFELF

-187 RDASYDLNACGGS
+187 RDASYDLNACGGN
-200 ISRMIALQKPI
+200 ISRMVSLQKPV
-211 NTFVASYEATH
+211 NTFVASYEAVH

-244 RDSRLPETESEKKKI
+244 RDARLPETESEKKNI
-259 EQAFKKKYGMLVDQV
+259 QQAFRKYGIRSDQFK
-274 HYAVTP
+274 YAITS

-293 DLGLTDVQKSCKK
+293 DLGLTDVQKACKK
-306 EIADVYQVPS
+306 EIADIYQVPS

-341 IPEATNIF
+341 IPEANNIF
-349 SVLNKIY
+349 SVLNRIY

-400 STEQAKT
+400 TTEQAKT

>member
-11 KGNDTSPKLPVSTL
+11 KSDNTDSKLPVSTL
-25 NYIGVPPVFQGS
+25 AYIGVPPVFQGS
-37 TETVGTIDTRGKAGQ
+37 TETVGTIDTMGKAGQ

-61 LMSVITKKC
+61 LMSAISKKC
-70 AAIKNL
+70 NAIKNL
-76 RLAATAEDGEDIER
+76 RLAATTDDGEDLER
-90 PDAIRIMSHPNSI
+90 PDAVRIMSHPNSL
-103 QNIADFVAC
+103 QGIADFVAYI
-112 VEVMTQIFGKAYI
+112 EAMTQIFGKAYI
-125 ARMEAVGVP
+125 VRMESVGFP
-134 EYFELF
+134 ESFELF

-159 MPDADIV
+159 MPDADVV
-166 DYTVTICGS
+166 DYTVTICGTS
-175 SMKIAKEDMFIV
+175 IKVAKEDMFIV

-200 ISRMIALQKPI
+200 MSRMEALQKPV
-211 NTFVASYEATH
+211 NTFVAAYEAVH
-222 ELMINRGMLAIISL
+222 ELMVNRGMLAIISL
-236 TSGSGDII
+236 TSGSGDVI
-244 RDSRLPETESEKKKI
+244 RDARLPETESEKNNI
-259 EQAFKKKYGMLVDQV
+259 QQAFRKYGIRADQFK
-274 HYAVTP
+274 YAITS

-293 DLGLTDVQKSCKK
+293 DLGLTDVQKACKK
-306 EIADVYQVPS
+306 EIADIYQVPS

-341 IPEATNIF
+341 IPEANNIF
-349 SVLNKIY
+349 SVLNRIY

-400 STEQAKT
+400 TTEQAKT

>member
-1 MNLFGYEIRK
+1 MNLFGYEIRRK
-11 KGNDTSPKLPVSTL
+11 SNNTASNLPASTL
-25 NYIGVPPVFQGS
+25 SYIGVPPVFQGS

-61 LMSVITKKC
+61 LMSVISKKC

-76 RLAATAEDGEDIER
+76 RLAATTEDGEDLER
-90 PDAIRIMSHPNSI
+90 PDAVRTISHPNSV
-103 QNIADFVAC
+103 QGIADFVAYI
-112 VEVMTQIFGKAYI
+112 EVMTQIFGKAYI
-125 ARMEAVGVP
+125 VRMESVGFSGA
-134 EYFELF
+134 FELF

-187 RDASYDLNACGGS
+187 RDASYDLNACGGN
-200 ISRMIALQKPI
+200 ISRMVSLQKPV
-211 NTFVASYEATH
+211 NTFVASYEAVH

-244 RDSRLPETESEKKKI
+244 RDARLPETESEKKNI
-259 EQAFKKKYGMLVDQV
+259 QQAFRKYGIRSDQFK
-274 HYAVTP
+274 YAITS

-293 DLGLTDVQKSCKK
+293 DLGLTDVQKACKK
-306 EIADVYQVPS
+306 EIADIYQVPS

-330 EAKTILYNDAI
+330 EAKAILYNDAI
-341 IPEATNIF
+341 IPEANNIF
-349 SVLNKIY
+349 YVLNRIY

-400 STEQAKT
+400 TTEQAKT